1 MPTIKKFNY
10 TWADGATPV
19 NFMDWVNELSPAERL
34 EFDLA
39 DARQN
44 ELRQQHQDQGTL
56 LDVSESIESPQHVW
70 QNEESA
76 KTGNKSDPVWTRY
89 FDRYLAETNTT
100 FTITYEEQ

>member
-10 TWADGATPV
+10 TWADGVTPV
-19 NFMDWVNELSPAERL
+19 NFMAWINELSPAERL

-44 ELRQQHQDQGTL
+44 EIRQQHQAQGNL
-56 LDVSESIESPQHVW
+56 VVNDSIESPQHVW
-70 QNEESA
+70 QDEQLA
-76 KTGNKSDPVWTRY
+76 KDGNKSDPVWTRY

>member
-10 TWADGATPV
+10 TWADGVTPV
-19 NFMDWVNELSPAERL
+19 NFMDWINALSPAERL

-39 DARQN
+39 EARQA
-44 ELRQQHQDQGTL
+44 ETRQKHQDQGNL
-56 LDVSESIESPQHVW
+56 VVGESIESPQHVW
-70 QNEESA
+70 QDEESA

>member
-10 TWADGATPV
+10 TWADGVTPV
-19 NFMDWVNELSPAERL
+19 NFMAWVNDLSPAERL

-39 DARQN
+39 DARQTAI
-44 ELRQQHQDQGTL
+44 RQQPQDQGTL
-56 LDVSESIESPQHVW
+56 VVGESLEAPQHVW
-70 QNEESA
+70 QDEQSA
-76 KTGNKSDPVWTRY
+76 KNGNKSDPVWTRY